1 MMLVQCISSRH
12 FMRDEKFHVVLC
24 SPRTRYWRRHWV
36 SWTIIRNVLGHVPQ
50 LFTHIWCG
58 DCQFKIGFYASC
70 STFLATSVCLPSVTV
85 VHRTQAVEIFG
96 TVSTACGTLP
106 SIDIHG
112 KFYGDRPRETPPSG
126 QLNARGVAKYSDV
139 GPIEGYIPE
148 TVQDRR

>member
-36 SWTIIRNVLGHVPQ
+36 SRTIIRNVLGHVPQ

-70 STFLATSVCLPSVTV
+70 STFLATWTHVHVRYYAVACPPVVCLSAVCNGRAPYSAGWNFRHCFYAMWYLAIHWHPWKILRRSFQGNPSVGAIK
-85 VHRTQAVEIFG
+85 R
-96 TVSTACGTLP
+96 
-106 SIDIHG
+106 
-112 KFYGDRPRETPPSG
+112 K
-126 QLNARGVAKYSDV
+126 RGSQ
-139 GPIEGYIPE
+139 I
-148 TVQDRR
+148 